1 MIRGQ
6 LEKYLDALGC
16 VSGSVLE
23 DGMFSVMDR
32 LTLETYAKI
41 SVDRVGNIYLTEK
54 ATQLEDPIRRKTL
67 LHTLQEYADTPL
79 EKR

>member
-6 LEKYLDALGC
+6 FEKYLNALDC
-16 VSGSVLE
+16 VSGSVME
-23 DGMFSVMDR
+23 DKMFAIMDR

-41 SVDRVGNIYLTEK
+41 DTSRVGNIYTLLPAYEI
-54 ATQLEDPIRRKTL
+54 EDPIRRKAL